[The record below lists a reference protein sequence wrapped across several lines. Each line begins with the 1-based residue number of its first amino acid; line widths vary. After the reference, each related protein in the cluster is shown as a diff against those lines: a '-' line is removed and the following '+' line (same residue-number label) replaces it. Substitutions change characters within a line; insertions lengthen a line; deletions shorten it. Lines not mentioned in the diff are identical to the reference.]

1 MPFQAGSLPAVAFGP
16 VGNCPFIHG
25 RTPDASL
32 AVSSNRIGFLSRRVS
47 GKITIQPGHPSQRL
61 AVKKGFTVNGDN
73 LLAGKLKKRSVSA
86 TGQWAAS
93 EPPGM
98 TPMSEVPRR
107 SLGRTALQVSV
118 LGVGTA
124 PLGDLY
130 VQLDDVTAI
139 ATVERAFEL
148 GINLLDTSPLYG
160 NGLAEHRCGTAIRR
174 VQCQDI
180 VVCTKVGRWMDPFHG
195 RGDGSGFVGGQ
206 PHRAVVDYS
215 YDGTMRSVE
224 QSLVRLGTDR
234 LDLLLIHDVDVWTH
248 GIDAIEDRFREAMA
262 GAYVALDRLR
272 GEGVVAGIG
281 IGVNEAEMCVR
292 FAQAGSFDT
301 MLLAGR
307 YSLLEQPALVEFLPL
322 AQQQGIGVLLG
333 GVFNSGILATG
344 AVSGAKYNYRDAP
357 PEILAKV
364 ERIER
369 VCVAHGIA
377 LPTAALHF
385 ALGHP
390 AVASV
395 VLGGQ
400 APQEVERNVAAL
412 SSKVP
417 AALWADLKAERLLD
431 AEAPV
436 PVSD

>member
-1 MPFQAGSLPAVAFGP
+1 ML
-16 VGNCPFIHG
+16 
-25 RTPDASL
+25 
-32 AVSSNRIGFLSRRVS
+32 GF
-47 GKITIQPGHPSQRL
+47 
-61 AVKKGFTVNGDN
+61 
-73 LLAGKLKKRSVSA
+73 
-86 TGQWAAS
+86 
-93 EPPGM
+93 
-98 TPMSEVPRR
+98 
-107 SLGRTALQVSV
+107 
-118 LGVGTA
+118 GTA

-130 VQLDDVTAI
+130 ARLDDSMAI

-160 NGLAEHRCGTAIRR
+160 NGLAEHRCGAALRR
-174 VQCQDI
+174 VSRQDI
-180 VVCTKVGRWMDPFHG
+180 VVCTKVGRWMDPSRG
-195 RGDGSGFVGGQ
+195 RDDGSGFVGGL

-224 QSLVRLGTDR
+224 QSLLRLGTDR

-248 GIDAIEDRFREAMA
+248 GIDAIEQRFREAMT

-281 IGVNEAEMCVR
+281 IGVNEADMCVR

-307 YSLLEQPALVEFLPL
+307 YSLLEQPALRQFLPL
-322 AQQQGIGVLLG
+322 AQQQRIGVLLG

-364 ERIER
+364 AQIQR
-369 VCVAHGIA
+369 VCDAHSVA

-400 APQEVERNVAAL
+400 SPQEVESNVAAL
-412 SSKVP
+412 SSNVP
-417 AALWADLKAERLLD
+417 AALWDDLKAERLLD
-431 AEAPV
+431 PDTPV
-436 PVSD
+436 PLSGAG

>member
-1 MPFQAGSLPAVAFGP
+1 MGQNGP
-16 VGNCPFIHG
+16 VNMKPVF
-25 RTPDASL
+25 A
-32 AVSSNRIGFLSRRVS
+32 
-47 GKITIQPGHPSQRL
+47 
-61 AVKKGFTVNGDN
+61 
-73 LLAGKLKKRSVSA
+73 
-86 TGQWAAS
+86 
-93 EPPGM
+93 
-98 TPMSEVPRR
+98 VPRR
-107 SLGRTALQVSV
+107 ALGRTRLQVSV
-118 LGVGTA
+118 LGFGTA

-130 VQLDDVTAI
+130 VQLDDGTAI
-139 ATVERAFEL
+139 DTVKRAFEL
-148 GINLLDTSPLYG
+148 GINLLDTSPHYG
-160 NGLAEHRCGTAIRR
+160 NGLSEHRCGSTIRR
-174 VQCQDI
+174 VPRQDI
-180 VVCTKVGRWMDPFHG
+180 VVCTKVGRWMDPFHA
-195 RGDGSGFVGGQ
+195 RRDGSGFVGGL
-206 PHRAVVDYS
+206 PHRAVFDYS

-224 QSLVRLGTDR
+224 QSLLRLGTDR

-248 GIDAIEDRFREAMA
+248 GIDAIDERFREAMA

-307 YSLLEQPALVEFLPL
+307 YSLLEQPALAKFLPL

-364 ERIER
+364 AQIGS
-369 VCVAHGIA
+369 VCDAHGVA

-400 APQEVERNVAAL
+400 SPQEVERNVAAL

-417 AALWADLKAERLLD
+417 TALWADLKAERLLD

-436 PVSD
+436 PQSVAG

>member
-1 MPFQAGSLPAVAFGP
+1 MALAGRMAGGYNRRDGP
-16 VGNCPFIHG
+16 VASNVKKRQTATAGQADEEKPVDA
-25 RTPDASL
+25 TPRSAL
-32 AVSSNRIGFLSRRVS
+32 PRRV
-47 GKITIQPGHPSQRL
+47 
-61 AVKKGFTVNGDN
+61 
-73 LLAGKLKKRSVSA
+73 
-86 TGQWAAS
+86 
-93 EPPGM
+93 
-98 TPMSEVPRR
+98 
-107 SLGRTALQVSV
+107 LGRTRLQVSV
-118 LGVGTA
+118 LGFGTA

-130 VQLDDVTAI
+130 VQLDDDTAI
-139 ATVERAFEL
+139 DTVQRAVDL

-160 NGLAEHRCGTAIRR
+160 NGLAEHRCGTALRR
-174 VQCQDI
+174 VPRQDI
-180 VVCTKVGRWMDPFHG
+180 VVCTKVGRWMDPFSG
-195 RGDGSGFVGGQ
+195 RGDGSGFVGGL

-224 QSLVRLGTDR
+224 QSLLRLGTDR

-248 GIDAIEDRFREAMA
+248 GRDAIDERFREAMA

-307 YSLLEQPALVEFLPL
+307 YSLLEQPALAEFLPL
-322 AQQQGIGVLLG
+322 AQRQGIGVLLG

-344 AVSGAKYNYRDAP
+344 AVTGAKYNYRDAP
-357 PEILAKV
+357 PDILAKV
-364 ERIER
+364 ALIER
-369 VCVAHGIA
+369 VCAAHGVA

-395 VLGGQ
+395 VLGAQ
-400 APQEVERNVAAL
+400 SPREVERNVDAL
-412 SSKVP
+412 TRTVP
-417 AALWADLKAERLLD
+417 AALWADLKTERLLD

-436 PVSD
+436 PPSVAG